1 MGVEV
6 GGIGSGSGYDGLGK
20 GGVKGIT
27 EMKLRGDRARNGSAK
42 GSSPPNGSSAVYNGS
57 TRSEEEGGAKEDA
70 VKHYDADGMF
80 HLLFSLA
87 VHVLITLRIV
97 LTKVI
102 VYAGIAVLATEAL
115 PVMFEVLGWGLT
127 SWPSV

>member
-27 EMKLRGDRARNGSAK
+27 EMKLRGDKARNGSAK
-42 GSSPPNGSSAVYNGS
+42 GSSPPNGSSAVYNAS

-80 HLLFSLA
+80 HLFFSLSSQCA
-87 VHVLITLRIV
+87 DYSSDSVNESDCVRWNCCASNGGFACHV
-97 LTKVI
+97 
-102 VYAGIAVLATEAL
+102 
-115 PVMFEVLGWGLT
+115 
-127 SWPSV
+127 